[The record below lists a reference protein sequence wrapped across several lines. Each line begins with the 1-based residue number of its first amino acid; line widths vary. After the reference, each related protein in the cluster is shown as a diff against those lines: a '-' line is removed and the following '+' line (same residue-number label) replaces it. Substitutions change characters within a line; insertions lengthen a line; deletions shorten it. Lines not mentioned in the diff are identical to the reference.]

1 MSRHIRALAVKAGLG
16 NEDLDSVL
24 DRFYDV
30 RSPGGS
36 SSLQSAVNT
45 VVHALKTWFAGK
57 LQKIKKTLRGHVSVR
72 PLLGY

>member
-1 MSRHIRALAVKAGLG
+1 MSRHIRALAVEAGLG

-30 RSPGGS
+30 KSPGGS

-45 VVHALKTWFAGK
+45 VVHAL
-57 LQKIKKTLRGHVSVR
+57 R
-72 PLLGY
+72 PGSLGSCRK